1 MDGGGCVNINLNKEN
16 DYKVEL
22 TSDQEQFSELDNLIR
37 QKWEE
42 KMSKGFFRYQMVH
55 PECKKLP
62 GKIGYLAQFNP
73 NRVSERR
80 PPQAMMSVRQPFDSE
95 KFNFNKVNISKELVF
110 LVKSV
115 KKCVVGTVGSIIY
128 QTISP
133 FYFKAFY

>member
-16 DYKVEL
+16 GYKVEL

-37 QKWEE
+37 KKWEE

-128 QTISP
+128 QTISQV
-133 FYFKAFY
+133 Y

>member
-42 KMSKGFFRYQMVH
+42 KMSQGFFRYQMVH
-55 PECKKLP
+55 PECKKLS

-80 PPQAMMSVRQPFDSE
+80 PPQAMMSVRQPFDPE

-115 KKCVVGTVGSIIY
+115 KKCVVGAVGSIIY
-128 QTISP
+128 QTISQV
-133 FYFKAFY
+133 Y